1 MKIKTSITLSDYLLK
16 EIDNMVDD
24 YGNRS
29 KVIEAAIKEFITH
42 KNRQIRDL
50 KDLELIN
57 SNINF
62 LDQEA
67 KDTLSYQVKMWPE
80 GNYIGFIKDLKPIR
94 KKAEFSVLLAD
105 KY

>member
-29 KVIEAAIKEFITH
+29 KVIEEAIKEFIMH
-42 KNRQIRDL
+42 KNRQLRDL

-57 SNINF
+57 SNVDF
-62 LDQEA
+62 LNQEA
-67 KDTLSYQVKMWPE
+67 NDILSYQVKM
-80 GNYIGFIKDLKPIR
+80 
-94 KKAEFSVLLAD
+94 
-105 KY
+105 